1 MAPVKAPP
9 AAAAT
14 VAEPATAG
22 VWGVTLWTARRAPL
36 LVGLDPAA
44 GVALTLLGRLAQA
57 EWHALEGPGTS
68 LVLGEFTILPDRLR
82 GLVHVTG
89 GPAALG
95 QALARFTARAGGAR
109 SGHRGPVWE
118 RRWEACLLLG
128 PEELESW
135 RRRIR
140 AGAAGI
146 FREGWTPR

>member
-9 AAAAT
+9 ARAAT
-14 VAEPATAG
+14 AAEPGPVG
-22 VWGVTLWTARRAPL
+22 VWGVTLWTANRAPL
-36 LVGLDPAA
+36 LVGLDPVA
-44 GVALTLLGRLAQA
+44 GVALTPLGRLAQA
-57 EWHALEGPGTS
+57 EWRALEGPETD

-89 GPAALG
+89 GSAALG
-95 QALARFTARAGGAR
+95 QALARFMARAGGAC
-109 SGHRGPVWE
+109 SGHGAPVWE

-140 AGAAGI
+140 AGPAGL
-146 FREGWTPR
+146 FREGCTPR